1 MYFVLCFTNVNAFSQ
16 RNTNDSKNTQSSL
29 VNHVFSIL
37 SISLLISLVWST
49 KELCRKIFRCS
60 VLLVLSHYCI
70 IFINLLM
77 TSTVSPVE
85 CSYRFANTITRR
97 FDSCT
102 SKFISDHA
110 ILLAC
115 CITTMLGLTRRT
127 QLQRTS

>member
-1 MYFVLCFTNVNAFSQ
+1 MLFHKEILMIVKIL
-16 RNTNDSKNTQSSL
+16 RSSL

-49 KELCRKIFRCS
+49 KELCRKIFTCS

-85 CSYRFANTITRR
+85 SSYKFANTITRS

-102 SKFISDHA
+102 SKFISGHA
-110 ILLAC
+110 ILLEC